1 MSEKGPLTGE
11 IALVTGASKGIGRS
25 IALALARAG
34 ADVGVNYFSDM
45 VGAVKTAEEIR
56 KMGRKSAVYQAD
68 VAQQVNVQEM
78 FQRFKYDFPRL
89 DILVNNAGV
98 TVWGPLL
105 DLPEEKWDRI
115 MGTNLKGTFLC
126 TQHAGR
132 MMRTQ
137 KKGRI
142 INIGSGAGK
151 TPFPLLSA
159 YNASKAALNI
169 FTAASAIE
177 LGPLGITV
185 NCVAP
190 GAIEVERTK
199 RETDDYAGTWGPLT
213 PMRRIGNP
221 DDVANATVFLAGDQ
235 ADFISG
241 QVIYVDGGLWSQGPW
256 PYNDKK

>member
-1 MSEKGPLTGE
+1 MW
-11 IALVTGASKGIGRS
+11 
-25 IALALARAG
+25 
-34 ADVGVNYFSDM
+34 GVNYFSDT
-45 VGAVKTAEEIR
+45 VGAVKAAEEIR

-126 TQHAGR
+126 TQQAGR

-151 TPFPLLSA
+151 TPFPQLSA
-159 YNASKAALNI
+159 YNASKAGLNI

-199 RETDDYAGTWGPLT
+199 RESDDYAGTWGPLT